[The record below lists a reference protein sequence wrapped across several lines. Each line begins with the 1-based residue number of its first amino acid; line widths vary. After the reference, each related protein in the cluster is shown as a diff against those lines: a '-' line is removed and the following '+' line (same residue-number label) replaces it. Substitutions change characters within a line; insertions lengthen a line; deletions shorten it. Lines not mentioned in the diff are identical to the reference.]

1 MLLQAILAA
10 VIGTVVM
17 TLSSTTEMQFRGR
30 QASTAPGR
38 AVNKILHLVGVP
50 LFEGRALETLAT
62 WSHWM
67 YGAAWGLVFWLLA
80 AVAGLPVLVAGVL
93 FFLVVWL
100 TEQVELPVLGVA
112 PWSWTWRLKE
122 NLIDA
127 GHHVAYAAGTVGG
140 WVLLGLI
147 RA

>member
-1 MLLQAILAA
+1 
-10 VIGTVVM
+10 
-17 TLSSTTEMQFRGR
+17 
-30 QASTAPGR
+30 
-38 AVNKILHLVGVP
+38 
-50 LFEGRALETLAT
+50 
-62 WSHWM
+62 
-67 YGAAWGLVFWLLA
+67 
-80 AVAGLPVLVAGVL
+80 
-93 FFLVVWL
+93 VVWL